1 MIAFI
6 CLFFPA
12 VLSVCMYERLTKREL
27 GFKRIVYRFCINALI
42 INFICFLS
50 KKLFFGTAE
59 APLYTFE
66 TDMRPTVA
74 INYIITAVAVA
85 VALTLFEVLLSKK
98 VRIYVEEDKE
108 KEKDNTDEEK
118 TQD

>member
-12 VLSVCMYERLTKREL
+12 VFSVWMFERLTKQNL
-27 GFKRIVYRFCINALI
+27 GFKRIAFRFCINTLI
-42 INFICFLS
+42 INFFCFLS

-74 INYIITAVAVA
+74 INYIIVAVVTAVI
-85 VALTLFEVLLSKK
+85 LTLFEVLLSKK
-98 VRIYVEEDKE
+98 VKIYVEEE
-108 KEKDNTDEEK
+108 KEQEKDKIDEEK